1 MILIFSC
8 SDLAL
13 IKKAIDRSLKL
24 KEIVLIPIDDA
35 ERLQHI
41 LERISRHID
50 EAKNDKES

>member
-13 IKKAIDRSLKL
+13 IKKAIDRSLRVKD
-24 KEIVLIPIDDA
+24 IVLIPLDDA

-50 EAKNDKES
+50 EAKKDEA